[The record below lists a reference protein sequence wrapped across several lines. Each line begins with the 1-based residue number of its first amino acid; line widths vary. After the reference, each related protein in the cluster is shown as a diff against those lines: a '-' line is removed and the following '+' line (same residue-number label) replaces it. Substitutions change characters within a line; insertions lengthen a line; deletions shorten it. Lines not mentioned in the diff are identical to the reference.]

1 VKLEKA
7 YLALISPAKMKGKA
21 LDLTGF
27 GSPTAAS
34 STSVGSVGSKTAAA
48 LKAAAGSGV
57 INFKFNP
64 KEYSVQK
71 SAKWESKPT
80 KKAEDTAVP
89 EFKGAE
95 PSSLTLEL
103 FLDESD
109 SESGSVIKDV
119 ELLFGCCTPTTISNG
134 AGKPSP
140 PFVLFGWGQTMGFA
154 AFVKSVNAK
163 YTLFRSDGTPI
174 RATCSVTLQE
184 VPTNPPK
191 KQNPTSGSIAAV
203 RMHTVLPGDSLP
215 LIAYGEFDDVAAWRA
230 IADANKIDDPLRIR
244 PGTELVIPAV
254 AEAAPAG

>member
-1 VKLEKA
+1 MKLEKA
-7 YLALISPAKMKGKA
+7 YLALIPPEKLQGKA
-21 LDLTGF
+21 LELG
-27 GSPTAAS
+27 GAS
-34 STSVGSVGSKTAAA
+34 ATSTSVGSVSSSAASA
-48 LKAAAGSGV
+48 LKAAAGSGQ

-71 SAKWESKPT
+71 TAKWESKPT
-80 KKAEDTAVP
+80 KKAEDTALP

-95 PSSLTLEL
+95 PSSLTLEI

-109 SESGSVIKDV
+109 SSSGSVVKDV
-119 ELLFGCCTPTTISNG
+119 ELLFGCCTPTAISKA

-140 PFVLFGWGQTMGFA
+140 PFVLFGWGETMGFA

-163 YTLFRSDGTPI
+163 YTLFRADGAPI

-191 KQNPTSGSIAAV
+191 KQNPTSGSLAAT

-215 LIAYGEFDDVAAWRA
+215 LIAYGEFDDPGQWRLLA
-230 IADANKIDDPLRIR
+230 EANEIDDPFRMR
-244 PGTELVIPAV
+244 PGTQLVVPPPS
-254 AEAAPAG
+254 EAAPAG